1 MAIGIVPL
9 ILLYIFFCIWFTYS
23 CLLSTEP
30 SALALFFTE
39 KLPRILFSRI
49 STIFGSTGVA
59 LVKKVTDKF
68 LVIVYLVV
76 VLGAWSIMFTFGY
89 DFMERSTHVDAR
101 HKLSGYVVF
110 LTCMWS
116 WRKAGSSSPG
126 YITERSIPKYDN
138 YPYDNLLYVKKNCP
152 TMGFRKLARSKY
164 DRFTNRH
171 VARFDHFCGW
181 IDNTVGEEN
190 YRIFLLFLLVHIGMC
205 VYGTVLT
212 YHMFNGEV
220 QDRDLLNAV
229 FYNAETGE
237 EVQADFWVVSH
248 FLFMKHFQLCAV
260 FILMGAMSLVLGLF
274 FLFHLYMASKGMTT
288 NEYYKWRQVKKWHK
302 KETHKF
308 MKAVVEGRMEDA
320 RLKNSSQKEPVGM
333 GEMPDVDVGCVGPI
347 NSGTKSS
354 SEDEQRSNNA
364 NTDIMDPGPFPKNIY
379 DLGAVKNLK
388 EIIFPRSLRLDAKE
402 RYAAALR
409 SARFEASTTSNV
421 EASKKTKSK

>member
-1 MAIGIVPL
+1 M
-9 ILLYIFFCIWFTYS
+9 
-23 CLLSTEP
+23 LSTEP

-39 KLPRILFSRI
+39 KLPRILFSLI
-49 STIFGSTGVA
+49 SKSCGSKGVD

-68 LVIVYLVV
+68 LVLLYLVV
-76 VLGAWSIMFTFGY
+76 VLGAWSVMFTYGY
-89 DFMERSTHVDAR
+89 AFMERSPHVDSR

-138 YPYDNLLYVKKNCP
+138 YPYDNLLYAKKKCP
-152 TMGFRKLARSKY
+152 TMGFRKLPRSKY
-164 DRFTNRH
+164 DRYTNRH

-190 YRIFLLFLLVHIGMC
+190 YCFFLLFLLVHIGMC
-205 VYGTVLT
+205 LYGTIVT
-212 YHMFNGEV
+212 YHLFNGEI
-220 QDRDLLNAV
+220 QDMDLFNAV

-248 FLFMKHFQLCAV
+248 FMFMKHFQLCGV
-260 FILMGAMSLVLGLF
+260 FVLMGAMTLVLGLF

-288 NEYYKWRQVKKWHK
+288 NEYYKWRQVKTWHK

-308 MKAVVEGRMEDA
+308 MEAVLEGKMKDV
-320 RLKNSSQKEPVGM
+320 RLNSQNEHAGI

-347 NSGTKSS
+347 DPTKSTS
-354 SEDEQRSNNA
+354 KDEQRPNNS

-379 DLGAVKNLK
+379 DLGAVENLK

-402 RYAAALR
+402 RYATALR
-409 SARFEASTTSNV
+409 SARSEASTASNV
-421 EASKKTKSK
+421 EASKKTKNT